1 MREGIDCKGRKWV
14 ERELKGTAKD
24 ITGQTCENLTA
35 ILPIYYENKQVG
47 YVNVNVAMRL
57 LQLYLN
63 GAM

>member
-14 ERELKGTAKD
+14 ERELKRTAK
-24 ITGQTCENLTA
+24 
-35 ILPIYYENKQVG
+35 ILLDRLVKTLLLFCQFIMKTKQVG